1 MKRLKRPY
9 ITAVITTLAIAAALV
24 AVLRPGSGKD
34 EVRFGDTRQAQST
47 QQAKANPASDV
58 QLPTNPRDWETQRTL
73 ADGTTIGVT
82 TLHGAKSGFDGKVWV
97 WAPKEYKDPKYANS
111 AFPVLIA
118 LPGAYGFPNNYW
130 WGKDFSLQEKV
141 AQAAAQ
147 GKSKPY
153 IIVMPVQNPNR
164 DNYYDGADIPG
175 QPKMGTWMSED
186 VPNLVKENFRTYK
199 SPEGWGFFGSS
210 SGGYIGIK
218 MALQH
223 PDKFSFAIA
232 GGPDTFPDSPL
243 WKGHEK
249 EKQANNPEQLAADL
263 IKKGGPTKVRI
274 TMLMGDKEPAK
285 DLERIKGFMA
295 MYNKGPIAID
305 LHMIP
310 NAGHDGYKYG
320 AALFQGPLDKISRHV
335 PGPVAG

>member
-9 ITAVITTLAIAAALV
+9 VTVVITTLAIAAALV
-24 AVLRPGSGKD
+24 AVMRPWSEKD
-34 EVRFGDTRQAQST
+34 EVSFGGTRPT

-58 QLPTNPRDWETQRTL
+58 QFPTNPRQWETQRTL

-82 TLHGAKSGFDGKVWV
+82 TYHGEKSGFSGKVWV
-97 WAPKEYKDPKYANS
+97 WAPKEYSDPKYANS
-111 AFPVLIA
+111 AFPVMIA

-141 AQAAAQ
+141 AQAMAQ
-147 GKSKPY
+147 GQSKPF

-175 QPKMGTWMSED
+175 QPKMGTWMSDD
-186 VPNLVKENFRTYK
+186 VPALVKENFRTFK
-199 SPEGWGFFGSS
+199 SPAGWGFFGSS

-223 PDKFSFAIA
+223 PDRFSFAIA

-243 WKGHEK
+243 WKGHVK

-263 IKKGGPTKVRI
+263 IKQNPTGPTKVRI
-274 TMLMGDKEPAK
+274 TMLMGDKEQR
-285 DLERIKGFMA
+285 DLPRIKDFMA
-295 MYNKGPIAID
+295 KYNKGPVAID

-320 AALFQGPLDKISRHV
+320 AALFDGPLANISKHV
-335 PGPVAG
+335 PGPTAG